1 MINLRVDDETA
12 IPLSVESASAVS
24 MTVSEA
30 FIDRGGSAIQNN
42 KNATPSTSQV
52 VVTPDPGFDGM
63 AKVTVAAMP
72 QGEID
77 PASLSYDTYL
87 LRGRI
92 TAEANVTQAGY
103 VPIGGNMVR
112 AYCDELLPSENPKTV
127 TPTTSVQTA
136 VDANKWTKGQIKVG
150 AIPPEYIIP
159 TGTKSIS
166 ANGTGIDVKAYE
178 KVDVAVPGITPSG
191 TLAIATNGSHD
202 VTNYATASV
211 AVPASAVDSG
221 TKSITANGNGQD
233 VVGYAA
239 VNVNVPN
246 SYAAADEGKVV
257 QSGALVSQSSQTVT
271 ENGTYDTTLKNE
283 VVVNVSG
290 GGSDLKG
297 IIEGTA
303 TSITDNDVT
312 SVRANGFQNYTALQS
327 ISLPNVTTIKPNAFQ
342 QCSGLTSA
350 YFPNLTT
357 LNGSEQFRSCTNLQV
372 VALPK
377 LTSTMAYTYRY
388 CSKLTTADL
397 YAPAAINAMVFDS
410 CPLFDTLILRK
421 TSGVVSLGNVNVFGG
436 TKFKNGGAGGT
447 IYIPKV
453 LYDHLGDGSN
463 LDYKAAT
470 NWTTVNGYGT
480 ITWAK
485 IEGSIYENAYADG
498 TPIT

>member
-1 MINLRVDDETA
+1 MIRLRVDEAAA
-12 IPLSVESASAVS
+12 IPLAVESASPVS
-24 MTVSEA
+24 MTVKEE
-30 FIDRGGSAIQNN
+30 FIDRGGASIQSN
-42 KNATPSTSQV
+42 KTATPGTAAV
-52 VVTPDPGFDGM
+52 VVTPDPGYDAM
-63 AKVTVAAMP
+63 AKVTVEAVP
-72 QGEID
+72 QGALSPID
-77 PASLSYDTYL
+77 INFDDSTGAF
-87 LRGRI
+87 
-92 TAEANVTQAGY
+92 TAEARVGTSGYIPDTAFVGGGFQLSTQAAAT
-103 VPIGGNMVR
+103 I
-112 AYCDELLPSENPKTV
+112 
-127 TPTTSVQTA
+127 TPTTVQQQA
-136 VDANKWTKGQIKVG
+136 VAAHKYTTG
-150 AIPPEYIIP
+150 AVVVDPIPSEYIIP
-159 TGTKSIS
+159 SGTKNITS
-166 ANGTGIDVKAYE
+166 NGNAQDVKSYE
-178 KVDVAVPGITPSG
+178 KV
-191 TLAIATNGSHD
+191 
-202 VTNYATASV
+202 
-211 AVPASAVDSG
+211 
-221 TKSITANGNGQD
+221 
-233 VVGYAA
+233 
-239 VNVNVPN
+239 NVSVPN

-257 QSGALVSQSSQTVT
+257 QSGALVSQSSQTIN

-290 GGSDLKG
+290 GGSDLKD

-303 TSITDNDVT
+303 TSITNNDAT
-312 SVRANGFQNYTALQS
+312 SVRSNGFQNYTALQS

-397 YAPAAINAMVFDS
+397 YAPSAINAMVFDS

-470 NWTTVNGYGT
+470 NWSTINGYGT